1 MLKLVVV
8 VFAVPRRHGLD
19 ALAITRADQR
29 LLLDDMLRR
38 KTVVVRSLLTHL
50 RHSTWH
56 FLKYSAC
63 GLLVAFKL
71 R

>member
-8 VFAVPRRHGLD
+8 DFAVARRHELD

-38 KTVVVRSLLTHL
+38 KTVVVR
-50 RHSTWH
+50 
-56 FLKYSAC
+56 
-63 GLLVAFKL
+63 
-71 R
+71 